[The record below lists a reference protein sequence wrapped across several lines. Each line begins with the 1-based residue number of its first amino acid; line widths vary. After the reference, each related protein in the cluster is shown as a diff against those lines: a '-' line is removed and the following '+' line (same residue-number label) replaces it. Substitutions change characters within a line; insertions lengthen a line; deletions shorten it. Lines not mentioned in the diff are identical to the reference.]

1 VNERPRREAL
11 PAGDVACAFCDS
23 TDTEMIALF
32 GGFLLASQYYCNGC
46 HTVFEVVRWKEDAGA
61 KNGSNGEGD

>member
-46 HTVFEVVRWKEDAGA
+46 HTVFEVVRWKEDAEA
-61 KNGSNGEGD
+61 ENSSTGEGD

>member
-1 VNERPRREAL
+1 MNERPQWEAQ
-11 PAGDVACAFCDS
+11 PAGDIPCAFCDS

-46 HTVFEVVRWKEDAGA
+46 HTVFEVIRWKEAAGA
-61 KNGSNGEGD
+61 ENSSNGEGE